1 MCEHNQMNKS
11 SKKNKGQFYTTNNDY
26 ILDGFYIPN
35 DIDVIIEPF
44 AGKGDLIDWANSNI
58 NNKQI
63 IAFDIEPK
71 RDDIVQ
77 RDTLLN
83 PPNYNNS
90 WVITNPPYLARNK
103 CENKEIFDLYNS
115 NDLYKCFIK
124 TLVIS
129 KCLGGIIIIPAG
141 FFFSPREL
149 DRDCRNEFM
158 STYKI
163 IEIKYFEETVFDDT
177 TTTVVAILFKLS
189 EELLTNQNVKWTI
202 MPYNEHKIFNMSI
215 NNGWIIGGE
224 IYNLPSSN
232 SIKVSRYVQGKK
244 LKGYNQTYMTLNA
257 LDNGKKNG
265 RISLTYKQNYIY
277 EAKDSSRTY
286 ATIIIQGIELNE
298 QQQINI
304 CERFNLYLESKR
316 EEYWSMFLP
325 QYRESKEYARKRIPF
340 ELSYQIIVNLI
351 LNNI

>member
-1 MCEHNQMNKS
+1 
-11 SKKNKGQFYTTNNDY
+11 
-26 ILDGFYIPN
+26 
-35 DIDVIIEPF
+35 
-44 AGKGDLIDWANSNI
+44 
-58 NNKQI
+58 
-63 IAFDIEPK
+63 
-71 RDDIVQ
+71 
-77 RDTLLN
+77 
-83 PPNYNNS
+83 
-90 WVITNPPYLARNK
+90 
-103 CENKEIFDLYNS
+103 
-115 NDLYKCFIK
+115 
-124 TLVIS
+124 
-129 KCLGGIIIIPAG
+129 
-141 FFFSPREL
+141 
-149 DRDCRNEFM
+149 
-158 STYKI
+158 
-163 IEIKYFEETVFDDT
+163 
-177 TTTVVAILFKLS
+177 
-189 EELLTNQNVKWTI
+189 
-202 MPYNEHKIFNMSI
+202 MSI